1 MLRYHVQLENTKT
14 KERVILAYLALKV
27 SIVKISGQL
36 PL

>member
-1 MLRYHVQLENTKT
+1 MLRYLVLLENTKT
-14 KERVILAYLALKV
+14 KERVILACLAQKV